1 MKLKEGFITH
11 TLQGQHMMVAAGP
24 AARTFHGIVR
34 SNETAAFLIECLKQ
48 ETTEQTLT
56 EKLCAEYDV
65 SAERAAAG
73 VAKVLRQLREIG
85 AIE

>member
-24 AARTFHGIVR
+24 AAKTFRGIVR

-48 ETTEQTLT
+48 ETTEQALVD
-56 EKLCAEYDV
+56 KLCEEYDV

-73 VAKVLRQLREIG
+73 VRKILQQLREIG